1 MHKGARVRRDTKC
14 RVGQARNLVVT
25 TSPEVL
31 PFFPLSSDP
40 KRGSCFTLQ
49 DSNLQDS
56 LLLQHEQRHETDRN
70 LGNFWKW
77 DVGASTECSLLQSS
91 CSVGT
96 ASKQLQMMPTVPR
109 LSSHGPKTGTGAGSP
124 LTLSYW
130 VSMNRSKHTTS
141 RNDECYGRKGAA
153 RPA

>member
-96 ASKQLQMMPTVPR
+96 ASKQLQNDDAYRTKAVFSWTQNR
-109 LSSHGPKTGTGAGSP
+109 NRRWKSSYTQLLGLNELFEAHDFEK
-124 LTLSYW
+124 
-130 VSMNRSKHTTS
+130 
-141 RNDECYGRKGAA
+141 
-153 RPA
+153 